1 MNDSLYVAWQYVVY
15 NRAKSAV
22 LVIAITLVASLP
34 LALQLLLQESERQL
48 RARAGNTPLL
58 LGARGSSLDLVMN
71 SLYFNERVSQQI
83 GFDALRRVEASG
95 LALAI
100 PLYVH
105 FRARG
110 FPVVGTSL
118 DYFDFRAI
126 EIARGRML
134 ALLGECV
141 IGAGVAQHLGL
152 QPGDSLLTSPENP
165 FDIGGIYPLR
175 LTVTG
180 VLAPGQG
187 ADDRAVFVDT
197 KTAWVIQGLGHGHE
211 DVTRTRDRSVI
222 LERDERNVTANA
234 KLLHYTEIDPD
245 NLQSFHFHG
254 ERADYPL
261 TAAIVLPVDE
271 KSATL
276 LRGRFLQD
284 RKYQVVRPDEV
295 IDGLMANIF
304 RIKHVIDAVVVIVG
318 IATLLTMLLVFVLSL
333 RLRQAEMD
341 AMFRIGCSRST
352 MARLLGAEIA
362 IILAASGVGCA
373 LLLSLVQINSDELV
387 RFLILR

>member
-1 MNDSLYVAWQYVVY
+1 MRRD
-15 NRAKSAV
+15 
-22 LVIAITLVASLP
+22 
-34 LALQLLLQESERQL
+34 
-48 RARAGNTPLL
+48 NTP
-58 LGARGSSLDLVMN
+58 
-71 SLYFNERVSQQI
+71 
-83 GFDALRRVEASG
+83 
-95 LALAI
+95 
-100 PLYVH
+100 
-105 FRARG
+105 
-110 FPVVGTSL
+110 
-118 DYFDFRAI
+118 
-126 EIARGRML
+126 
-134 ALLGECV
+134 
-141 IGAGVAQHLGL
+141 
-152 QPGDSLLTSPENP
+152 EN
-165 FDIGGIYPLR
+165 G
-175 LTVTG
+175 
-180 VLAPGQG
+180 
-187 ADDRAVFVDT
+187 
-197 KTAWVIQGLGHGHE
+197 
-211 DVTRTRDRSVI
+211 DVTRTRDNSVI
-222 LERDERNVTANA
+222 LDRDERNVTANA